1 MALLVP
7 KKQVS
12 AHTRYP
18 DAYYKSI
25 YFDKQMFDGI
35 ELVAKVERVTKKK
48 AARLLMEEGI
58 RSYAGKNL
66 HEYIKDDI
74 ADNKLRQQRTG
85 TRLIRELR
93 KFAKERGI
101 DISKFI

>member
-74 ADNKLRQQRTG
+74 ADNRFRQRRAITPF
-85 TRLIRELR
+85 IRELR
-93 KFAKERGI
+93 RFAKERGI

>member
-35 ELVAKVERVTKKK
+35 ELVAKVERLTKKK
-48 AARLLMEEGI
+48 AARLLMEEGFRNYI
-58 RSYAGKNL
+58 SKGL

-74 ADNKLRQQRTG
+74 ADNKLRQR
-85 TRLIRELR
+85 RAIAPFIRELR
-93 KFAKERGI
+93 RFAKERGV
-101 DISKFI
+101 DIFKFI

>member
-1 MALLVP
+1 MYP
-7 KKQVS
+7 NEYYRQVF
-12 AHTRYP
+12 
-18 DAYYKSI
+18 
-25 YFDKQMFDGI
+25 FDKPMFDGI

-48 AARLLMEEGI
+48 AARLLMEEGF
-58 RSYAGKNL
+58 RSYISNGL

-85 TRLIRELR
+85 THLIRELR
-93 KFAKERGI
+93 KFAKERGL